1 MALGAYPSPTP
12 SDDPKSPPTFA
23 INFLDLNGKKLPS
36 ADRIDEFL
44 KVREGTQYDYAG
56 NNYEENG
63 VIKTKLQVAW
73 SIEDNNFAVAPGEKA
88 QFTEHSS
95 NKYSPN
101 FVLDLNRNTYTVV
114 TTENGLPVSKPLNA
128 GAGSGS
134 AEGIRQGRLQQFE
147 QVIPDADLRASISEV
162 AHQGSLAP
170 AVMDL
175 SPGSI
180 LQDGYLFAA
189 DDTQFY
195 IVYDPAKDLTKVQVT
210 SIGHLSYPDKDI
222 RNIPGVEVTIR
233 RTFAIRKGNELGSPY
248 PIDKDAPTIIEVSVT
263 PGMK

>member
-1 MALGAYPSPTP
+1 MGQPYLTRFGSLFQ
-12 SDDPKSPPTFA
+12 SF
-23 INFLDLNGKKLPS
+23 
-36 ADRIDEFL
+36 
-44 KVREGTQYDYAG
+44 
-56 NNYEENG
+56 
-63 VIKTKLQVAW
+63 
-73 SIEDNNFAVAPGEKA
+73 
-88 QFTEHSS
+88 
-95 NKYSPN
+95 PN

-147 QVIPDADLRASISEV
+147 QLIPDADLRASISEV

-175 SPGSI
+175 SPGSM
-180 LQDGYLFAA
+180 LQDGYYFAA

-195 IVYDPAKDLTKVQVT
+195 IVQAPEKDLTKVQIT
-210 SIGHLSYPDKDI
+210 SKGHLSYPDKDI

-233 RTFAIRKGNELGSPY
+233 RTFTIRKGNELGSPY
-248 PIDKDAPTIIEVSVT
+248 PIDKDAPTNIEVSVAPRNEVT
-263 PGMK
+263 R